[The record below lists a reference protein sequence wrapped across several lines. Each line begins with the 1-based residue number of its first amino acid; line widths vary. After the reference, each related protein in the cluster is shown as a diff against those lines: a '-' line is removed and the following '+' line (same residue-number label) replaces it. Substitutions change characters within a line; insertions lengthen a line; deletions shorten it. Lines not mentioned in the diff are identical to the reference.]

1 MRVVLLGVIL
11 AAEFAVLEIGLN
23 ASLGSE
29 ASSPF
34 QTLFMQDLRVG
45 YRPRPG
51 AAITYSTVEFNT
63 ELKINGQGVR
73 DDEEIGPKA
82 PDERRVVIL
91 GDSLVLAVQV
101 PLVQTFG
108 KRLESR
114 LNEADQS
121 HHWRVIN
128 AGVQGYGPVED
139 WLFFEHVASA
149 FQPDIVIVTVFV
161 GNDAVEA
168 SGARAALAA
177 GRVPDASV
185 GDTTHAWLRRVVR
198 NSQVLQRVRIR
209 IDQLRSRL
217 TASVPELPLASYLD
231 HPPAAV
237 MEGFDLARQAF
248 GRIADRADQQ
258 GAATIFV
265 LMPARFQTDDADYG
279 RLAEAVS
286 DAGGTLRRNLA
297 TERFR
302 RALEP
307 LGRPTLDLL
316 PVLSAQ
322 DRRDELFFQRNV
334 HLTPRGHQVVADAL
348 FSFLETHERVR
359 LGRR

>member
-11 AAEFAVLEIGLN
+11 AAEFVVLEIGLN
-23 ASLGSE
+23 ASLESE

-34 QTLFMQDLRVG
+34 QTLFIQDSRIG

-51 AAITYSTVEFNT
+51 AATTYSTAEFRT
-63 ELKINGQGVR
+63 ELRINGQGVR

-82 PDERRVVIL
+82 PGERRIVIL

-101 PLVQTFG
+101 PLAETFG
-108 KRLESR
+108 KRLEAR
-114 LNEADQS
+114 LNDADRA
-121 HHWRVIN
+121 HRWRVIN

-139 WLFFEHVASA
+139 WLFFEHVVSA

-168 SGARAALAA
+168 SGARTTLAA
-177 GRVPDASV
+177 GRVPVVSV
-185 GDTTHAWLRRVVR
+185 TDSAQAWLRRVIR
-198 NSQVLQRVRIR
+198 YSQVLQRVRVR

-231 HPPAAV
+231 NPPAAV
-237 MEGFDLARQAF
+237 TEGFDLARQAF
-248 GRIADRADQQ
+248 GRIADRADQE
-258 GAATIFV
+258 GAATVFV
-265 LMPARFQTDDADYG
+265 LMPARFQIDDADFG
-279 RLAEAVS
+279 RLDEAVS
-286 DAGGTLRRNLA
+286 AAGGTLRRNLA
-297 TERFR
+297 TERFLS
-302 RALEP
+302 ALAP

-316 PVLSAQ
+316 PVLWAQ

-348 FSFLETHERVR
+348 FSFLETREPARV
-359 LGRR
+359 GRR